1 MIGGDR
7 MASKSKKKSKK
18 KKKTKTAK
26 LVSVNTTNTIK
37 ASSTFSR
44 TDIKK
49 LMAVAFNKIG
59 HFGTSIIFT
68 VTNDKVFTFSD
79 LKRTVSGRWTTH
91 SAINKREKTEFVGPG
106 LASNTMT
113 ITLDAS
119 LGVKP
124 LNVIKEI
131 EKAVHK
137 GTAEYLII
145 GGKKISTNMYRITE
159 MSEAWDVILN
169 DGALYKA
176 TLNLT
181 FEEYVK

>member
-1 MIGGDR
+1 
-7 MASKSKKKSKK
+7 MASKSSKKSKK

-26 LVSVNTTNTIK
+26 LVSVNTTKK
-37 ASSTFSR
+37 ASSTIISR

-137 GTAEYLII
+137 GTAEHLII
-145 GGKKISTNMYRITE
+145 GGKKISNNMYRITE

>member
-1 MIGGDR
+1 
-7 MASKSKKKSKK
+7 MASKSSKKSKK

-26 LVSVNTTNTIK
+26 LVSVNTTKK
-37 ASSTFSR
+37 ASSTIISR

-49 LMAVAFNKIG
+49 LVAVAFNKIG

-106 LASNTMT
+106 LARNTMT

>member
-1 MIGGDR
+1 MR
-7 MASKSKKKSKK
+7 MVREMASKSNKKR
-18 KKKTKTAK
+18 KKTKLVKMVAVTRKTETAK
-26 LVSVNTTNTIK
+26 IRNGTTSANKITV
-37 ASSTFSR
+37 A
-44 TDIKK
+44 TD
-49 LMAVAFNKIG
+49 KIG
-59 HFGTSIIFT
+59 HFGETIMFM
-68 VTNDKVFTFSD
+68 VKEGKVFTFSN
-79 LKRTVSGRWTTH
+79 LTRTVSGRWATH
-91 SAINKREKTEFVGPG
+91 SSINKREKTEFLGPA

-113 ITLDAS
+113 IILDAS

-124 LNVIKEI
+124 LKVIKEI

-137 GTAEYLII
+137 GIAEHLVI
-145 GGKKISTNMYRITE
+145 GGKKISTNKYRITE

>member
-1 MIGGDR
+1 
-7 MASKSKKKSKK
+7 MASKSNKKSKK
-18 KKKTKTAK
+18 KKKTETAK
-26 LVSVNTTNTIK
+26 LVNVSTMVK
-37 ASSTFSR
+37 ASSAMVSKADTKRSV
-44 TDIKK
+44 T
-49 LMAVAFNKIG
+49 FNKIG
-59 HFGTSIIFT
+59 HFGTSIVFT
-68 VTNDKVFTFSD
+68 IKKDEVFTFSN
-79 LKRTVSGRWTTH
+79 LKREVSGRWAIH
-91 SAINKREKTEFVGPG
+91 PSINKREKTEFIGPG

-124 LNVIKEI
+124 QKVIKEI

-145 GGKKISTNMYRITE
+145 GGKKISTNKYRITG
-159 MSEAWDVILN
+159 MSEEWDVILN

>member
-1 MIGGDR
+1 
-7 MASKSKKKSKK
+7 MASKSSKKSKK

-26 LVSVNTTNTIK
+26 LVSVNTTKK
-37 ASSTFSR
+37 ASSTIISR

-49 LMAVAFNKIG
+49 LMAVSFNKIG

-68 VTNDKVFTFSD
+68 VTNDKVFTFDD

-91 SAINKREKTEFVGPG
+91 SSINQREKTEFIGPG
-106 LASNTMT
+106 LASNSMT

-124 LNVIKEI
+124 LKVIKEI

-145 GGKKISTNMYRITE
+145 GGKKISNNMYRITE